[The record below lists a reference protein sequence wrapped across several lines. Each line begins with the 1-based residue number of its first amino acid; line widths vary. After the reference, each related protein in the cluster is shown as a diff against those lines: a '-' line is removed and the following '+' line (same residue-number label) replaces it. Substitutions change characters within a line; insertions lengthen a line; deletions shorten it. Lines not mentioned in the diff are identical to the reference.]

1 MGIKTAIVTSSEN
14 CGTVLTAAKIED
26 LFDARVDGELL
37 IKEGLTGK
45 PAPDILLK
53 AAEILQVRPQRALVV
68 EDAISGVRVGRE
80 GGFGLVIGVNRNNNA
95 EELRQNGADIIVND
109 LAELFTTTL
118 PQQSELAA

>member
-1 MGIKTAIVTSSEN
+1 MTSSEN

-45 PAPDILLK
+45 PRPDTLLK